1 MTNPSRTRRR
11 FTAQQQA
18 EAVELCLQE
27 GLSCNAVAQRL
38 GLPSSSLARWVRQ
51 ARLDRGQAGPRAQG
65 LLTTEERTELN
76 RLRKENRE
84 LRREKDFFRLAAA
97 HFAKEQLPPRGFA

>member
-1 MTNPSRTRRR
+1 M
-11 FTAQQQA
+11 
-18 EAVELCLQE
+18 ELCLQE
-27 GLSCNAVAQRL
+27 GLSCNTVAERL

-51 ARLDRGQAGPRAQG
+51 ARIDRGQGGARDQG
-65 LLTTEERTELN
+65 VLTTEERTELN

-84 LRREKDFFRLAAA
+84 LRREKDFFKLAAA